1 MPPLSEKTP
10 ITPVRRQNTSLKT
23 EINRPAATVPSTPIG
38 CQLSELA
45 KLDQIKSNYD
55 QNEQLGKLDT
65 QPIKATQST
74 SDKLSSTITCQP
86 PAIKAYSND
95 VQLLNHGMISESS
108 AVKLPAQVK

>member
-65 QPIKATQST
+65 QPIKATQSN

-95 VQLLNHGMISESS
+95 V
-108 AVKLPAQVK
+108 